1 VIEVRDG
8 TALTECFGQTREV
21 SLLLLEDQDV
31 AVGDYLLIQ
40 AGGFAFER
48 VEMQRAEE
56 ALALMQ
62 QLMTQG
68 DDARS
73 WESQHDHHH
82 HHPHRKAPFESTR
95 TTPVNWSSRPTS
107 GWLSNAWPMCPSSIR
122 RCRSRRS
129 TSSAGK
135 GTGWASW

>member
-1 VIEVRDG
+1 MCLAAPSRVIEVRDG
-8 TALTECFGQTREV
+8 MALTECFGQTREV

-48 VEMQRAEE
+48 VETQRAEE

-62 QLMTQG
+62 QLMAHG

-73 WESQHDHHH
+73 WGE
-82 HHPHRKAPFESTR
+82 PA
-95 TTPVNWSSRPTS
+95 
-107 GWLSNAWPMCPSSIR
+107 
-122 RCRSRRS
+122 
-129 TSSAGK
+129 
-135 GTGWASW
+135 